1 MAQEPGGRV
10 NVVLHTTEA
19 LPEMKYMDGRKVMV
33 AYDLE
38 FPNVRGYGGTNYE
51 ACKMLAL
58 ALEESVKNNPRA
70 LDVQRKTELLD
81 ELRDRLEKAPDE
93 EKS

>member
-1 MAQEPGGRV
+1 M
-10 NVVLHTTEA
+10 NIVLHTTEA

-58 ALEESVKNNPRA
+58 ALEESVKNHPRD
-70 LDVQRKTELLD
+70 LDVQRKTEMLD
-81 ELRDRLEKAPDE
+81 ELRARLEKVPDE